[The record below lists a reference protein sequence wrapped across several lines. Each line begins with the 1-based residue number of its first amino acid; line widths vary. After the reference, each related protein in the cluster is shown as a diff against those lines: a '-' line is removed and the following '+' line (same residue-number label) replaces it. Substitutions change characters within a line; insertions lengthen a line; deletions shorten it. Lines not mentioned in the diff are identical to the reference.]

1 MNRRGLRLL
10 FLTFVVPGL
19 AVAVGCDRTAPAGG
33 TGTSKASQPP
43 APPATQPAPGDLG
56 AIQKMIANSEKAPGG
71 STGPSMLPPGHPP
84 VPGMATPPATAGLN
98 LPAGHPPVN
107 AAASMPSAG
116 DMKPGV
122 PLKWDDPLDWKPAR
136 PASTFRLAQ
145 YEIPG
150 ADGEGPG
157 EVAVFHFTGS
167 GGTVADNI
175 ARWVGQFSD
184 ADGKPLD
191 PAVAMQETFE
201 ASGLKVHFVEVSGY
215 MMVSRT
221 MGGTGER
228 SPSQYRLLGG
238 IVEMPDGNWF
248 FKGTG
253 PDKTMAAAREAF
265 LRLLRSVQADE
276 ASVKTP

>member
-1 MNRRGLRLL
+1 
-10 FLTFVVPGL
+10 
-19 AVAVGCDRTAPAGG
+19 
-33 TGTSKASQPP
+33 
-43 APPATQPAPGDLG
+43 
-56 AIQKMIANSEKAPGG
+56 
-71 STGPSMLPPGHPP
+71 
-84 VPGMATPPATAGLN
+84 
-98 LPAGHPPVN
+98 
-107 AAASMPSAG
+107 
-116 DMKPGV
+116 
-122 PLKWDDPLDWKPAR
+122 
-136 PASTFRLAQ
+136 
-145 YEIPG
+145 
-150 ADGEGPG
+150 
-157 EVAVFHFTGS
+157 
-167 GGTVADNI
+167 
-175 ARWVGQFSD
+175 
-184 ADGKPLD
+184 
-191 PAVAMQETFE
+191 MQETFE